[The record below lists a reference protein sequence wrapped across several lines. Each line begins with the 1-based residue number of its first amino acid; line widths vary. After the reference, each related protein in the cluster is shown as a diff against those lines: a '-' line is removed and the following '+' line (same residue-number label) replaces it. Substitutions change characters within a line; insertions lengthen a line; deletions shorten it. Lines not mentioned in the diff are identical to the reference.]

1 MKNKIIT
8 LILLINISFSFAQ
21 QITLNDCFKQAKK
34 NYPLLIQ
41 QEIWQKSFS
50 ETNALMNKNWLPQVD
65 FNAQATT
72 QSDVT
77 KVPIKMP
84 NLSIPESDKEQYKAT
99 FDVKQLIWDGGSIN
113 KERSVK
119 KVENSIEQQKISIDI
134 LKLKERISQVYFRIL
149 LIDENINILKLQTDD
164 ITTRLK
170 SVQAAIDNGVVIKSN
185 ADRLKVE
192 ILKLKQRLSELQ
204 NDRETSIN
212 TLNLIIGS
220 KLEKDAILISP
231 QIKPIAINLNKR
243 PEMELFELQKQ
254 QFLAR
259 SKTVTIKNVPRLSAF
274 AQGGYGKPG
283 LNMFDPEFQ
292 FFYIAGLRLN
302 WTLWNWNSGK
312 NEKNIYSLATQII
325 DKQKDIFTL
334 NTKIQI
340 EQQQAEITKYETLLK
355 TDNDIIELQT
365 SIKKSATSQFDN
377 GTLSANDYL
386 NELNAEN
393 MAKLNLKLHKIQ
405 LIMAKVNLQ
414 LIIGET
420 E

>member
-21 QITLNDCFKQAKK
+21 QITLNDCFKQAEK

-77 KVPIKMP
+77 KVPIKLP
-84 NLSIPESDKEQYKAT
+84 NLTIPETDKEQFKAT
-99 FDVKQLIWDGGSIN
+99 IDVKQLIWDGGSIN

-259 SKTVTIKNVPRLSAF
+259 SKTVTSKNMPRLSAF

-393 MAKLNLKLHKIQ
+393 MAKLNLKLHEVQ